1 MTYCIQGTVS
11 EKTNQVGFCNVKIR
25 AGGKLVTAF
34 NQSLDLGTGLADFC
48 KSTDIV
54 SFYHIGR

>member
-1 MTYCIQGTVS
+1 MTYCIQGIVP

-34 NQSLDLGTGLADFC
+34 NQTLEKAL
-48 KSTDIV
+48 V
-54 SFYHIGR
+54 SQTWARAPIL